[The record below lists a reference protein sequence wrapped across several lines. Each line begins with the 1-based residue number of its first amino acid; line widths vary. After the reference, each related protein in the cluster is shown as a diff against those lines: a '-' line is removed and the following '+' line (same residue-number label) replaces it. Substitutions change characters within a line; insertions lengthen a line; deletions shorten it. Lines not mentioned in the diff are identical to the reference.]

1 MIDKYHIKKEKESVM
16 IKNKK
21 KMFKFTSKS
30 LKRFDEIFSYNGKL
44 EDGLWAYENPYKIGT
59 DYESYDNSY
68 TFFVQVGGGGVE
80 YIDGWKPDGM
90 SFNKIVNK
98 LKSA

>member
-1 MIDKYHIKKEKESVM
+1 MV
-16 IKNKK
+16 KNKK

-30 LKRFDEIFSYNGKL
+30 LKRFDEIFSYDGNL
-44 EDGLWAYENPYKIGT
+44 EEGLWVYENPYKTEIIPHFTSEGKWI
-59 DYESYDNSY
+59 NKPVQKA
-68 TFFVQVGGGGVE
+68 FFVQVGGGGVE